1 MPPNYSLTHSLS
13 HSLTVVLFGLFFRV
27 NSEDE
32 DLDHVKLRNAIDE
45 IDGTDNLINLPHLH
59 EPAILFCLQRRYDE
73 SDIYTYTGPILIA
86 VNPFKRV
93 QLYTPQI
100 LELYY
105 NQGLLKAQGIEGGGA
120 LPPHVYAIADASYRA
135 MMYASSNAPRNPKS
149 TAEMDQVIL
158 ISGESGAGKI
168 RLQLHSTSF
177 KN

>member
-1 MPPNYSLTHSLS
+1 MPPNYSLT